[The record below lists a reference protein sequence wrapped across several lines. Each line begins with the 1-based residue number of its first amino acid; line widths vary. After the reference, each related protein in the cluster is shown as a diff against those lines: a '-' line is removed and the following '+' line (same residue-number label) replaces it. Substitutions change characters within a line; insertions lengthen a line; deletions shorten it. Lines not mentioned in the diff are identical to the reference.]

1 MKVNDSLSWDLWYLI
16 ISEIQEQIYFSWKPI
31 SGFWDNSVNL
41 DNRSQ
46 FLSTIQTFLWNFYV
60 HSEKQS
66 QNLFSHYA
74 SIRSGYITLLF
85 IQHDTRQ
92 QPALVGLDTPDQRG
106 QSFQASTT
114 KCTPHIK
121 NRASLRPRS
130 ESHRPLVHSLSSS
143 TRLPVSPP
151 CPGHDDTKG
160 PSIKNTFCRFLYP
173 AQSHWLPSVLV
184 LFVAANQGSFL
195 MKSGGGWSCSR
206 GPWQQL
212 TGSLA
217 SRGNAVPMTI
227 HIWLYDSV
235 VESFVFNI

>member
-1 MKVNDSLSWDLWYLI
+1 MKVNDSLSWDFRYLI

-106 QSFQASTT
+106 QSFKRPRQNAHHTLKTVPRSDPGPSPTALWFIPSLLQPASL
-114 KCTPHIK
+114 
-121 NRASLRPRS
+121 SLRP
-130 ESHRPLVHSLSSS
+130 
-143 TRLPVSPP
+143 
-151 CPGHDDTKG
+151 
-160 PSIKNTFCRFLYP
+160 
-173 AQSHWLPSVLV
+173 VLV
-184 LFVAANQGSFL
+184 
-195 MKSGGGWSCSR
+195 
-206 GPWQQL
+206 
-212 TGSLA
+212 
-217 SRGNAVPMTI
+217 MTTQKA
-227 HIWLYDSV
+227 HQ
-235 VESFVFNI
+235 